1 MISNHPPETFSAVL
15 GEFSSRSWVTV
26 SLQYD
31 PSPWGSIS
39 QVTRLSGST
48 ANSESYKLLQ
58 VCEYRHGG
66 SHSSTVLSPH
76 TSAPSGERLTTRL
89 PGSKV
94 DSMLDPWKYSRR
106 NSVLVMA
113 SQICSGGALIKIW

>member
-26 SLQYD
+26 TLEYD

-39 QVTRLSGST
+39 HVTRLSGST
-48 ANSESYKLLQ
+48 ANSGSYRLLQ
-58 VCEYRHGG
+58 VWEYRRGG
-66 SHSSTVLSPH
+66 SYSSTVLSPH
-76 TSAPSGERLTTRL
+76 TSEPSGERLSTRL

-94 DSMLDPWKYSRR
+94 DSMLDP
-106 NSVLVMA
+106 
-113 SQICSGGALIKIW
+113 